1 MKFFDVAGRPRVLRN
16 SRNYLIDWEKQSRS
30 KFQKSVKDFLQPYW
44 QYDIVFEEMRIVG
57 TRLSLDLYNANK
69 KVAVEVQGR
78 QHTKFIPH
86 FHRNRLKFREQLS
99 RDEIKLDFCRK
110 NDISLIEIYPEDLV
124 NVEFFNNF
132 GNVL

>member
-1 MKFFDVAGRPRVLRN
+1 MKFFDTAGRPRVLRN
-16 SRNYLIDWEKQSRS
+16 SKNYLIDWEKQSRS

-44 QYDIVFEEMRIVG
+44 KYDVVFEEMRIVG

-86 FHRNRLKFREQLS
+86 FHRNRLKFREQLN

-110 NDISLIEIYPEDLV
+110 NDITLIEIYPDDSIDI
-124 NVEFFNNF
+124 EFFNNF